1 MWRAPRLCFSVVTS
15 FTFFG
20 ELQFLNLDREW
31 RQAEANQAR
40 AIFDETKRHVREMVT
55 AAWIDAEVRQ
65 LDPDTQNAFALFFRN
80 VAHSSN
86 STVTSWAVAEK
97 LAKTAPSVSVANE
110 KKLGPDGLVSEPA
123 QAMLA
128 STDSIDGALPE
139 NRPSLAALRAVK
151 EEFPTAEL
159 RMRTSRD
166 AAIDFASDAFASFV
180 PASDQKLVK
189 LFVRALAFALS
200 RAALENVVPANVADV
215 DATKSWAKAK
225 SWVKTHV
232 YQSADKMTQAW
243 KFSVDPLKEGAEAA
257 VKGSSEALVK
267 RRVERFQFELA
278 NPKGKI
284 YVKKIP
290 FIRVLN
296 PCRLGQQG
304 A

>member
-128 STDSIDGALPE
+128 STNSIDGALPE
-139 NRPSLAALRAVK
+139 NIILLLPRCVRSRKNSQLPNYACVPRGMPPSISQATPSPVLCQR
-151 EEFPTAEL
+151 
-159 RMRTSRD
+159 
-166 AAIDFASDAFASFV
+166 
-180 PASDQKLVK
+180 Q
-189 LFVRALAFALS
+189 
-200 RAALENVVPANVADV
+200 
-215 DATKSWAKAK
+215 TKSW
-225 SWVKTHV
+225 
-232 YQSADKMTQAW
+232 
-243 KFSVDPLKEGAEAA
+243 
-257 VKGSSEALVK
+257 
-267 RRVERFQFELA
+267 
-278 NPKGKI
+278 
-284 YVKKIP
+284 
-290 FIRVLN
+290 
-296 PCRLGQQG
+296 
-304 A
+304 